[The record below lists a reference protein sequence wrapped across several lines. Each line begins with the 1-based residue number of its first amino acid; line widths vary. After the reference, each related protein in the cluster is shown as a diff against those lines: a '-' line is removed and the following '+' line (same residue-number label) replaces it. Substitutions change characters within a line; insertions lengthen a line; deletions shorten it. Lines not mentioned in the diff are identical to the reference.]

1 VRLLDQGAGVRE
13 ALELC
18 PSGRVVA
25 RYGRAAYV
33 QMGDR
38 LVAFT
43 DATAPRGPLH
53 ARLTVLPPA
62 ALPVGEGVLVRA
74 DVLELGGVELAL
86 LRDHWEPPPVDSEAL
101 VRNAPLLELGEEP
114 DLVLGA
120 DGDRVPLNGAPL
132 LGLVGAWLRAG
143 ELARVADALTGKGA
157 GLTPAG
163 DDVLA
168 GIALV
173 TRLVEGVG
181 AQDGM
186 SALLAR
192 CETGHIALAYLRWA
206 ARGQSIEPAHLLL
219 RAVAAAD
226 VAAIGAARAEL
237 ARFGQ
242 SSGRDLAYGI
252 AVALHAR
259 AGRVAAPA
267 RFHLRTGAEARR

>member
-1 VRLLDQGAGVRE
+1 MRLLDQGAGVRE

-18 PSGRVVA
+18 PSGPVVA

-33 QMGDR
+33 QLGDR

-43 DATAPRGPLH
+43 DTTAPRGPLH

-62 ALPVGEGVLVRA
+62 ALPVGERVLVRA
-74 DVLELGGVELAL
+74 DVLELGGVELAM
-86 LRDHWEPPPVDSEAL
+86 LRDHWEPPPVDPEAL

-120 DGDRVPLNGAPL
+120 DGDGVPLNGAPL

-186 SALLAR
+186 LALLAG

-206 ARGQSIEPAHLLL
+206 ARGQSIEP
-219 RAVAAAD
+219 
-226 VAAIGAARAEL
+226 AEL

-259 AGRVAAPA
+259 AGGVTAAA
-267 RFHLRTGAEARR
+267 GFHRRTGSEARR

>member
-1 VRLLDQGAGVRE
+1 MRLLDQGTGVRE

-18 PSGRVVA
+18 TSGRVVA

-33 QMGDR
+33 RLGDR

-43 DATAPRGPLH
+43 DATAPRGPVH
-53 ARLTVLPPA
+53 ARLTLLPPDV
-62 ALPVGEGVLVRA
+62 LPVGGRVLVRA
-74 DVLELGGVELAL
+74 NWLEIGGVELAR
-86 LRDHWEPPPVDSEAL
+86 LRDQWEPPPVDPDAL
-101 VRNAPLLELGEEP
+101 VRNAPLLVPGGEP

-120 DGDRVPLNGAPL
+120 SGDATPDGGHLRTAVD
-132 LGLVGAWLRAG
+132 AWLRVG

-168 GIALV
+168 GIVLV

-186 SALLAR
+186 LALLAG
-192 CETGHIALAYLRWA
+192 CKTGDIALAYLAWA

-237 ARFGQ
+237 ARFGH

-252 AVALHAR
+252 AVGLATLAADVTSA
-259 AGRVAAPA
+259 AGSPR
-267 RFHLRTGAEARR
+267 RTGAEARQ